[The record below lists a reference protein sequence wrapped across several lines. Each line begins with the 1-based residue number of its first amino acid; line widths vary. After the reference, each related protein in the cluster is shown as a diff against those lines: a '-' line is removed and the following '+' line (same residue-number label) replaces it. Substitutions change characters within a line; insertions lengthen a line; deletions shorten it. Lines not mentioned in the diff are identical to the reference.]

1 MPDSRGE
8 PAEYESDNIRQHL
21 REHLPD
27 GCPSCGHDEL
37 NLSRARIIPEDA
49 HRTSGPGLTV
59 EEYIDVQCQQCLPG
73 TFYSE
78 EIVE

>member
-8 PAEYESDNIRQHL
+8 LTEYESNNIRQHL
-21 REHLPD
+21 REHLSG
-27 GCPSCGHDEL
+27 GCPSCGHDEF
-37 NLSRARIIPEDA
+37 NLSRARIIPGDA